1 MQLNYLRLYLGVPSP
16 LTYGASGQYDPV
28 PESIDFLDSMAV
40 FQLDSNGGVPA
51 YEYAI
56 AGLKNGGVRGDSPI
70 VDSSVIL
77 AAPYGTVTETI
88 TLVSA
93 AAASSQNATLSKIER
108 FGRYANGLNANTY
121 QSMPVYIER
130 WCVGEPAPTYA
141 LVLDMSFSVIG
152 DNELG
157 GIARLTVSWERE
169 PFWRAIPPGAN
180 PKLYAFQQR
189 ELANGTDFDYTD
201 LDLILW
207 NEAAAV
213 QNWLEQTVA
222 NAATFS
228 AASSQVQNFIDIP
241 AEDIPGDAP
250 ALTCIVMNATSSFVT
265 NGNWIA
271 RNTKPFVD
279 TATPEEARMSHNGGD
294 ATIASPAGVTT
305 SYVSTAAGIRCD
317 PPGASVE
324 GNYVAQI
331 VYAAG
336 AITAGAVC
344 TWNRV
349 LLKNYG
355 RYAVLLRGR
364 RTAGTTTN
372 MQLTVRLSI
381 GTSLVNT
388 VLDETVAVNPTD
400 VTAMSLTYMGNF
412 DLTDVGLQVGYLGL
426 GADSDAEYILE
437 LRSVARGAAVA
448 VTWQLADLILI
459 PYDEF
464 ATYAVGYGLSGG
476 ASLDTGQAV
485 VFDKTGYFTRAKP
498 PRNAQAF
505 NTTASP
511 PFIPTMP
518 TTGQMIE
525 LEPGVD
531 NRLYFLFGTTA
542 EAGDSLLAEGIG
554 VRINIV
560 PRWRHLRDRL

>member
-28 PESIDFLDSMAV
+28 PESIDFLDTSAV

-77 AAPYGTVTETI
+77 AAPYGTVTESI

-130 WCVGEPAPTYA
+130 WCDGEPAPTYA

-189 ELANGTDFDYTD
+189 ELAPGTDFDYTD
-201 LDLILW
+201 LTLTDFGG
-207 NEAAAV
+207 AANL
-213 QNWLEQTVA
+213 QNWREETIG
-222 NAATFS
+222 NAGTFTATTNI
-228 AASSQVQNFIDIP
+228 VENFIDID

-250 ALTCIVMNATSSFVT
+250 ALLCAVIDAASLVVGSPDVYM
-265 NGNWIA
+265 A
-271 RNTKPFVD
+271 RNTKPGV
-279 TATPEEARMSHNGGD
+279 TAATPENARMSHNGGD
-294 ATIASPAGVTT
+294 ASIASSGGVTM
-305 SYVSTAAGIRCD
+305 SYAVAATGIRCD
-317 PPGASVE
+317 PPGASAE
-324 GNYVAQI
+324 GNYELQV

-336 AITAGAVC
+336 AITASNIAA
-344 TWNRV
+344 WQRV
-349 LLKNYG
+349 MLKNHG
-355 RYAVLLRGR
+355 RYAVLVRSR
-364 RTAGTTTN
+364 VTAGVNTD
-372 MQLTVRLSI
+372 MQLQLRLS
-381 GTSLVNT
+381 GFSSVTPVQF
-388 VLDETVAVNPTD
+388 DETLAFTPNSGSTHTLYYV
-400 VTAMSLTYMGNF
+400 GNF
-412 DLTDVGLQVGYLGL
+412 DLGNIGEQMNVDGTG
-426 GADSDAEYILE
+426 SDAALDYLLQ
-437 LRSVARGAAVA
+437 LRSVTRGAAAA
-448 VTWQLADLILI
+448 VTLRIADVILM

-464 ATYAVGYGLSGG
+464 TLMGRTVPFPLADYG
-476 ASLDTGQAV
+476 AI
-485 VFDKTGYFTRAKP
+485 FDGTGYFTRA
-498 PRNAQAF
+498 RAVYGGLQY
-505 NTTASP
+505 SGSL
-511 PFIPTMP
+511 PFTYALPVQ
-518 TTGQMIE
+518 TTGQIVP
-525 LEPGVD
+525 LEPNTD
-531 NRLYFLFGTTA
+531 NRLYFLFGNDVAHLGMTSET
-542 EAGDSLLAEGIG
+542 IQ
-554 VRINIV
+554 VRLNIV